1 MLGYAFRVGP
11 PLLPATKS
19 TLASLITKADRTLDA
34 EASRRARQ
42 MLTAPR
48 EEQFHPVGL
57 ESRVAPIKVN
67 GTTVGDPGLLED
79 YSGLS

>member
-11 PLLPATKS
+11 SLELPARRTN
-19 TLASLITKADRTLDA
+19 LAMLIARADMALDKA
-34 EASRRARQ
+34 ASKKVKQ

-48 EEQFHPVGL
+48 GQQFHPV
-57 ESRVAPIKVN
+57 ESHWVTFAKVN

-79 YSGLS
+79 YSGLT